1 MSNPTESGQGA
12 IVPYGPAQAV
22 WIDGRVIPIPSGGSD
37 TTTAGTSEGG
47 STEEPPEPGTEDS
60 GVQSDGDDEQQ
71 SSGGQEFI
79 EPYLEGLDPRIRPH
93 VQEKLEQFR
102 KDQDAQVNKKL
113 ESVNEELSGFKQYA
127 DSPDELEVPVAFYSS
142 MVNDPINTLEW
153 LFDRFDQELGRDL
166 RSEVKEMMQSN
177 ASASGGDDPTQ
188 QLTQN
193 QPGQTQEGGNED
205 PSQKPLTKADLDA
218 YFEQKEKE
226 RQDQQEQEKAEEQQR
241 QQVNSWVDEAAKKFS
256 FPLDADDPLRQ
267 TIITEAGRLFEQ
279 GQTKDGKQA
288 VEMATESLVTKL
300 KNKVGGSQKPGQLT
314 TPKVANGGQAPHQQK
329 PDISNPKARQDYM
342 AALLTGGAGSE

>member
-1 MSNPTESGQGA
+1 MSDPTETGQGV
-12 IVPYGPAQAV
+12 IIPYGPAQAV
-22 WIDGRVIPIPSGGSD
+22 WIDGRVLPIPAGGSD
-37 TTTAGTSEGG
+37 TTTAGTEPQG
-47 STEEPPEPGTEDS
+47 STEEPTEPGSGDT
-60 GVQSDGDDEQQ
+60 GVQSEGGDEPQ

-93 VQEKLEQFR
+93 VEEKLEQFR

-113 ESVNEELSGFKQYA
+113 ESVNGELSEFKKYA

-166 RSEVKEMMQSN
+166 RSEVKEMMQSD
-177 ASASGGDDPTQ
+177 ASASGGNDPTQ
-188 QLTQN
+188 QLTQ
-193 QPGQTQEGGNED
+193 PGQQPEGGNED
-205 PSQKPLTKADLDA
+205 PSKQPLTKADLDA

-226 RQDQQEQEKAEEQQR
+226 RQEQEQQYQAEEQQR

-256 FPLDADDPLRQ
+256 FPLEEDDPLRQ

-279 GQTKDGKQA
+279 GQVKDGKQA

-300 KNKVGGSQKPGQLT
+300 KNKVGGGQKPNQLV

-329 PDISNPKARQDYM
+329 PDISNPKSRQEYM
-342 AALLTGGAGSE
+342 VAMLTGGGSQ